1 MNSVEKFQLGTMV
14 SVSGELGEG
23 LNNLMHAMLK
33 EKLMPL
39 ETVVSIKQ
47 VLSLY
52 YSNEIK
58 RGMLTYKIRII

>member
-1 MNSVEKFQLGTMV
+1 MV

-58 RGMLTYKIRII
+58 RGMLTY

>member
-47 VLSLY
+47 FLSIY

-58 RGMLTYKIRII
+58 RGMLTY

>member
-58 RGMLTYKIRII
+58 RGMLTY

>member
-1 MNSVEKFQLGTMV
+1 MV

-39 ETVVSIKQ
+39 ETVVEKKVRPPYFFVPAPYFFVQ
-47 VLSLY
+47 APYQFLSVF
-52 YSNEIK
+52 S
-58 RGMLTYKIRII
+58 